1 MSAYTLNGGKLTS
14 EELLLNLSGIKYGI
28 ADDLPSSGSATRN
41 ENRNNNSG
49 GAQQAVRNRMAT
61 NSSDRKQKLGT
72 RR

>member
-1 MSAYTLNGGKLTS
+1 MGVYTPNGRKMTTK
-14 EELLLNLSGIKYGI
+14 EALLSFAGIDYGI

-49 GAQQAVRNRMAT
+49 GARQAVRNRMAT
-61 NSSDRKQKLGT
+61 NSSARKQKLGT